1 MKTICLFH
9 DIWTHYPKADWL
21 AAHYPIDSFVVV
33 KKTRAWWGKYLW
45 SRLRRR
51 GLRKV
56 LDEVSFRVYW
66 LLFKSAS
73 DYAKIGRL
81 MESLKHDLP
90 SDYKRPPVYRV
101 NDINSSESEA
111 VLRALAPDVC
121 VLTVH
126 PILKERI
133 FSIARC
139 GMLVFHPGLTPEYRG
154 PHPAFWA
161 TLNNEFWGI
170 GWSLL
175 QINHGIDTGPVLA
188 QGSAKRV
195 DPLTQ
200 SHIYMQHISHVEGL
214 PHVVRVLR
222 KLGAGEQP
230 RVLVDGRAS
239 TNYTHPGISD
249 YMKLRRVL
257 RGLRANRPSSL
268 KKTS

>member
-111 VLRALAPDVC
+111 VLR
-121 VLTVH
+121 
-126 PILKERI
+126 
-133 FSIARC
+133 
-139 GMLVFHPGLTPEYRG
+139 
-154 PHPAFWA
+154 
-161 TLNNEFWGI
+161 
-170 GWSLL
+170 
-175 QINHGIDTGPVLA
+175 
-188 QGSAKRV
+188 
-195 DPLTQ
+195 
-200 SHIYMQHISHVEGL
+200 
-214 PHVVRVLR
+214 
-222 KLGAGEQP
+222 
-230 RVLVDGRAS
+230 
-239 TNYTHPGISD
+239 
-249 YMKLRRVL
+249 
-257 RGLRANRPSSL
+257 
-268 KKTS
+268 

>member
-1 MKTICLFH
+1 
-9 DIWTHYPKADWL
+9 
-21 AAHYPIDSFVVV
+21 
-33 KKTRAWWGKYLW
+33 
-45 SRLRRR
+45 
-51 GLRKV
+51 
-56 LDEVSFRVYW
+56 VSFRVYW